1 MTLRTCRHIFRPL
14 YLCFG
19 MTIAMLLAVCSCE
32 KAEIKETDDPKEEPV
47 LQPEDHVATF
57 RVTGVDAVEYADT
70 LLYTR
75 ASDVQMP
82 FSRLSIALFKDGKRV
97 AYVHQDLLSD
107 DFGTYHMKAEEG
119 TYTVVFI
126 AHSGQD
132 HANIYRPDSIR
143 FAKNKLTDTFYYC
156 SDVEVSAEDSVYSIN
171 LKRATAQVLISAP
184 YGIDSN
190 TAQMEFY
197 YTGGSS
203 TFDATTGLGCVAS
216 RQTETFDINTAD
228 VSSPQTFSIFTFPRA
243 AFGELKLKVTPID
256 GNGTRGEEHVY
267 ENLKVVLGKVTKMQ
281 LAGVAD
287 EEQTAVRVPFVSDR
301 TPMNFSSCY

>member
-1 MTLRTCRHIFRPL
+1 MLNAYRHTLRLPFL
-14 YLCFG
+14 YICV
-19 MTIAMLLAVCSCE
+19 AVVMLFLVCSCE
-32 KAEIKETDDPKEEPV
+32 KADIKASDDNKDESV
-47 LQPEDHVATF
+47 ISTEDNVATF
-57 RVTGVDAVEYADT
+57 KITNIEDEEYTDT
-70 LLYTR
+70 LFYTR
-75 ASDVQMP
+75 SSDVQMP
-82 FSRLSIALFKDGKRV
+82 FSQLSIALFKDGKRV
-97 AYVHQDLLSD
+97 VYVHQDASTEG
-107 DFGTYHMKAEEG
+107 FGTYRMKAEEG
-119 TYTVVFI
+119 VYTVVFI

-243 AFGELKLKVTPID
+243 VSGELKLKVTPID

-301 TPMNFSSCY
+301 TPLNFSSCY